1 MLTLSQISHFATF
14 CRLYSTVSTSKK
26 LCVSAPSTAKY
37 RTDLGPL
44 LEDFQD
50 ETQHED
56 DCHATSS
63 RLLSLRLLDYQRSW
77 RSLAVRWTAEMLY
90 PKT

>member
-1 MLTLSQISHFATF
+1 MYTP
-14 CRLYSTVSTSKK
+14 
-26 LCVSAPSTAKY
+26 SAAKY

-50 ETQHED
+50 ESQRED
-56 DCHATSS
+56 DCHATNS
-63 RLLSLRLLDYQRSW
+63 RLLSHRILDYQRSW

-90 PKT
+90 LKT